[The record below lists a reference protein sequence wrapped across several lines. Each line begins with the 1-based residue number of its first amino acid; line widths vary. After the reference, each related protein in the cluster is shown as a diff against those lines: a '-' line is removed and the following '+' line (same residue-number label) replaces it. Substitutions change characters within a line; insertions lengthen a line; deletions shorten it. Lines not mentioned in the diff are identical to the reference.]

1 MTSYR
6 KNEQNGNQRNTT
18 KSCLFAQI
26 RMGRSLRSSDMKIF
40 SIERERI
47 GMEGRERDILSS
59 SLASLIRSSSVLS
72 MMNTIP

>member
-1 MTSYR
+1 
-6 KNEQNGNQRNTT
+6 
-18 KSCLFAQI
+18 
-26 RMGRSLRSSDMKIF
+26 MKIF